1 MIAGM
6 PPGTGVHS
14 DGAILDGVLERI
26 TFANPETGYTIARI
40 DPGRGGPDM
49 ITAVGP
55 LLGAQVGES
64 LRMRGRWTSHP
75 KYGKQFEVHSYTT
88 VLPATAAGIQ
98 RYLGSGLIKGIG
110 PVMAER
116 MVNRFGVDIMHI
128 IEDSPGRLIEVEGL
142 GPKRTA
148 MITAAWAEQKAIKEV
163 MIFLQG
169 VGVSTS
175 LAVRIYKKYGDAS
188 ISVVRAE
195 PYRLAS
201 DVWGIGFK
209 TADTIAAAVGIAR
222 DSPERIKAGLAYTL
236 SEAADDGHCY
246 LPAPN
251 LIADAAK
258 ILDVP
263 AELITPCLDE
273 LAAAEGVVREAV
285 PASAG
290 TDPQVP
296 AVYLPPFYQ
305 AERSLASS
313 LLRLLAAR
321 EDRLAAFTS
330 VDWDKVLGWLRGRT
344 GSSLAPEQEEAV
356 RLALTSR
363 IAVLT
368 GGPGCGK
375 SFTVRS
381 VVELAR
387 AKGAR
392 IILAAPTGRAAK
404 RLAELTGHEAATI
417 HRLLQLRPGGEPSFD
432 AATPLDADLV
442 VVDETSMVDVI
453 LANKLV
459 KAVPPGA
466 HLLLVGD
473 VDQLPS
479 VGAGEVLR
487 DLLSAGSLP
496 VVRLRRI
503 FRQAQQSG
511 IVINAHRINDG
522 QPPGLT
528 GFADF
533 FWFSC
538 EEAEQTAEL
547 VVDIVARRIPARFGL
562 DPRRDVQVL
571 CPMHRGP
578 TGAGNLNTL
587 LQEALTP
594 FREGQQERRYGG
606 RVFRIGDKVTQLRN
620 NYEKGAA
627 GVFNGTVGVVT
638 GMSLDDH
645 TLTVLTDEDEKVD
658 YGFDELDELAHA
670 YAVTIHRSQ
679 GSEYP
684 AVVIPLTMGSWMML
698 QRNLLYTGVTRARK
712 LVVLAGSR
720 RALAV
725 AVRTRG
731 AGRRHTSLGYRLR
744 LHRAQPE
751 QQAGRR
757 DGRGTGH
764 EQRDA
769 SCGRGDRLQ
778 DPGPV
783 DAADGPEQ
791 LPLGHRLARTDGRLP
806 PALVLTAQPQEAA
819 KMSRRPVRAGARGR
833 VVGHAERREDPVEPA
848 DVRVDGGPFD
858 EAAAAGFGDDG
869 RDAGGG
875 RSRAGGAADR
885 TVRTRFLAD
894 DVAEPVRGGQLA
906 GPGLGRARVVERER
920 LKRLDHVAGVH
931 VDQRIGA
938 RDELRECRV
947 RQPVGESPRRVAREA
962 PVEVLAV
969 VGHDE
974 RAAGAERG
982 QVQHRHRDNPAAQF
996 PFLEAPGPLADA
1008 GSRRV
1013 LRAVHSGQDGEP
1025 RAVAGAGQL
1034 DDGYLQA
1041 GQRERVTARG
1051 RGHASV
1057 LHG

>member
-1 MIAGM
+1 M
-6 PPGTGVHS
+6 PAAPGTYRDAAV
-14 DGAILDGVLERI
+14 LDGVLERV

-40 DPGRGGPDM
+40 DPGRGGPDL

-64 LRMRGRWTSHP
+64 LRMRGRWTSHQ

-88 VLPATAAGIQ
+88 VLPATVQGIQ

-116 MVNRFGVDIMHI
+116 MVGHFGVDIMHI
-128 IEDSPGRLIEVEGL
+128 IEEEPGRLIEVGGL

-163 MIFLQG
+163 MVFLQG

-195 PYRLAS
+195 PYRLAA
-201 DVWGIGFK
+201 DVWGVGFK
-209 TADTIAAAVGIAR
+209 TADTIAASVGIAR

-258 ILDVP
+258 ILEVP
-263 AELITPCLDE
+263 AEMIGRCLEE
-273 LAAAEGVVREAV
+273 LAAAEGVIRETV
-285 PASAG
+285 PAAAA
-290 TDPQVP
+290 TAPAEAAPQVP

-305 AERSLASS
+305 AERALAHA
-313 LLRLLAAR
+313 LLRLLAAGR
-321 EDRLAAFTS
+321 DRLAGFAT
-330 VDWDKVLGWLRGRT
+330 VDWDKALGWLRGRT
-344 GSSLAPEQEEAV
+344 GGTLAPEQEDAV

-363 IAVLT
+363 VAVLT

-387 AKGAR
+387 AKGAKVV
-392 IILAAPTGRAAK
+392 LAAPTGRAAK

-432 AATPLDADLV
+432 ASSPLDADLV

-459 KAVPPGA
+459 KAIAPGA

-487 DLLSAGSLP
+487 DLLSAGTLP
-496 VVRLRRI
+496 VVRLTKI

-511 IVINAHRINDG
+511 IVVNAHRINAG
-522 QPPGLT
+522 QQPGLT
-528 GFADF
+528 GFDDF

-538 EEAEQTAEL
+538 DEQDETAGL
-547 VVDIVARRIPARFGL
+547 VVDIVTRRIPARFGL

-578 TGAGNLNTL
+578 AGAGNLNLL

-594 FREGQQERRYGG
+594 PREGQPERRYGG
-606 RVFRIGDKVTQLRN
+606 RVFRVGDKVTQLRN
-620 NYEKGAA
+620 NYDKGAA
-627 GVFNGTVGVVT
+627 GVFNGTVGVVA
-638 GMSLDDH
+638 GLSLEDH
-645 TLTVLTDEDEKVD
+645 TLTVVTDEDEQVD

-670 YAVTIHRSQ
+670 YAVSIHRSQ

-698 QRNLLYTGVTRARK
+698 QRNLVYTAVTRAKK
-712 LVVLAGSR
+712 LVVLVGSR

-731 AGRRHTSLGYRLR
+731 AGRRHTALGSRLR
-744 LHRAQPE
+744 A
-751 QQAGRR
+751 
-757 DGRGTGH
+757 
-764 EQRDA
+764 
-769 SCGRGDRLQ
+769 
-778 DPGPV
+778 
-783 DAADGPEQ
+783 
-791 LPLGHRLARTDGRLP
+791 
-806 PALVLTAQPQEAA
+806 
-819 KMSRRPVRAGARGR
+819 
-833 VVGHAERREDPVEPA
+833 
-848 DVRVDGGPFD
+848 
-858 EAAAAGFGDDG
+858 
-869 RDAGGG
+869 
-875 RSRAGGAADR
+875 
-885 TVRTRFLAD
+885 
-894 DVAEPVRGGQLA
+894 
-906 GPGLGRARVVERER
+906 
-920 LKRLDHVAGVH
+920 
-931 VDQRIGA
+931 
-938 RDELRECRV
+938 
-947 RQPVGESPRRVAREA
+947 
-962 PVEVLAV
+962 
-969 VGHDE
+969 
-974 RAAGAERG
+974 
-982 QVQHRHRDNPAAQF
+982 
-996 PFLEAPGPLADA
+996 
-1008 GSRRV
+1008 
-1013 LRAVHSGQDGEP
+1013 
-1025 RAVAGAGQL
+1025 
-1034 DDGYLQA
+1034 
-1041 GQRERVTARG
+1041 
-1051 RGHASV
+1051 
-1057 LHG
+1057 